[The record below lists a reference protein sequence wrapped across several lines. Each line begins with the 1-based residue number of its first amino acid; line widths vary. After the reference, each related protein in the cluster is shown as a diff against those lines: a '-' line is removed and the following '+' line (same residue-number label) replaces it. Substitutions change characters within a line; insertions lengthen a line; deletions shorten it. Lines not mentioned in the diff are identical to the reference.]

1 MKRFLLPLLAAI
13 VLPIPLNAE
22 TYYKWHEDAMTDER
36 YISIG
41 LIANEGR
48 PNGILRFWCWPD
60 SPPNRYLRG
69 ALDVKHVIDNDDLTR
84 RFGKEKAEYITWEIA
99 NNDKTR
105 FYLENYRH
113 SSTSTVQK
121 YIQAA
126 KVHSNMLIRYTS
138 WINGKHTISFNLE
151 ELRPL
156 ILRAEQEG
164 CDWNKTKERKK
175 KEKKVKLDSEKKPIA
190 VNCNSAVWKN
200 KPRCKK

>member
-1 MKRFLLPLLAAI
+1 MKRLLLPLLAALA
-13 VLPIPLNAE
+13 LPIPVSSE

-48 PNGILRFWCWPD
+48 SNGILRFWCWPD

-69 ALDVKHVIDNDDLTR
+69 ALDVKNVIDNNGLTR
-84 RFGKEKAEYITWEIA
+84 RLGKEKAEYIQWDIA
-99 NNDKTR
+99 DNDKTR

-121 YIQAA
+121 YIQAS
-126 KVHSNMLIRYTS
+126 KVHSTMLIRYTS
-138 WINGKHTISFNLE
+138 WIDGNHTISFNLE

-156 ILRAEQEG
+156 ITKAEQEG

-175 KEKKVKLDSEKKPIA
+175 KKKKAKLDSEKKPIT
-190 VNCNSAVWKN
+190 VNCDSAVWKN
-200 KPRCKK
+200 KPKCKK

>member
-13 VLPIPLNAE
+13 TLPIPLNAE
-22 TYYKWHEDAMTDER
+22 THYNWREDAMTDER
-36 YISIG
+36 YLYIG

-48 PNGILRFWCWPD
+48 SNGILRFWCTPD
-60 SPPNRYLRG
+60 GPRNNYLRG
-69 ALDVKHVIDNDDLTR
+69 ALDVKHVIDNDVLTR
-84 RFGKEKAEYITWEIA
+84 RFGKEKAEVITWEIA

-105 FYLENYRH
+105 FYLENSFN

-126 KVHSNMLIRYTS
+126 KVHSKMLIRYTS
-138 WINGKHTISFNLE
+138 WIDGQHTISFNLE

-156 ILRAEQEG
+156 ISRAEQEG
-164 CDWNKTKERKK
+164 CDWNKTKKRKK